1 MEFKIDE
8 SKIVKITVK
17 NNDDSLT
24 EFNVEN
30 GLIIGVANN
39 GSKASLSD
47 GELMDKLKN
56 TDFYQKIEER
66 AKENW
71 NKESEVL
78 TKTAPILEKLRNNDV
93 VKTIQNIIKKD
104 SDGELD
110 KIASESQD
118 VKETLNA
125 LKKRDEN
132 ADKELD
138 HDMCLRNIE
147 KRKEELVKMLGT
159 NNFVSLQKNE
169 DFQKKLA
176 DYQDE
181 LKRKDEIE
189 ADMEADITED

>member
-47 GELMDKLKN
+47 RELMDKLKN